1 MSEKRK
7 LSGNG
12 RYISWETQEL
22 LDEQV
27 LPFYC
32 LEKKLPMNKA
42 KFTEVIREMA
52 LFYIN
57 KNGIP
62 NDIKN
67 KLPSHLREF

>member
-12 RYISWETQEL
+12 RYISWETQDL
-22 LDEQV
+22 IDNQIVPYYALGKQ
-27 LPFYC
+27 LPI
-32 LEKKLPMNKA
+32 EKT
-42 KFTEVIREMA
+42 KFTDVLREIA

-62 NDIKN
+62 TDIKN
-67 KLPSHLREF
+67 KLPPHLR